1 VSRGFEVGV
10 RLPDSSSPMRPA
22 EYGPTGS
29 CIRRSIEALDAP
41 GDWYDGVSYESRFDK
56 ATGPS
61 WGKVR
66 RILAS

>member
-1 VSRGFEVGV
+1 
-10 RLPDSSSPMRPA
+10 
-22 EYGPTGS
+22 
-29 CIRRSIEALDAP
+29 LDAL
-41 GDWYDGVSYESRFDK
+41 GDWYDGVSDQGRFDK

>member
-1 VSRGFEVGV
+1 
-10 RLPDSSSPMRPA
+10 MRPA